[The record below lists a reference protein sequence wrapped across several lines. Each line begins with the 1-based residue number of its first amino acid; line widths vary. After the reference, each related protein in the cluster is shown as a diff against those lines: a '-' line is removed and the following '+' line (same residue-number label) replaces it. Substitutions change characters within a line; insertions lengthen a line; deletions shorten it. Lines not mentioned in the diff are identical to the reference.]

1 MSFETALINGI
12 AVGSVSALLAVGIS
26 QIFTVTGVLNF
37 AHAGFA
43 MVAAYLYSWFTTD
56 QGWSPAGAAAVS
68 ILIVTLLGALLEGL
82 VLRRLHSAPF
92 TSKVIVTLGLLV
104 LMQGLVLQIFGF
116 NPRRAPLLIAGG
128 VDIAGTRAS
137 WQQLAILAVAVVLIA
152 ALLLFLRGTRL
163 GLATRAC
170 AQDRDTADLLGIR
183 TGVVSRM
190 NWTIGSFLAAVAGVL
205 IAPLAIFTTD
215 SFSIYIVTGIGAA
228 LFGGLVGL
236 AGAFAGGLVLGVVQN
251 LAIAGSEQPG
261 IWALAI
267 FVAIAGLL
275 VFRRRWPKE
284 LVSEALGT
292 VGGWRGSRGWL
303 PARIVL
309 VTAWALLILNALRT
323 NFWSY
328 TASLVLVYVLL
339 GLSVVVGA
347 GWTGQ
352 LSLGQ
357 GALMGVGVF
366 ATLSLRNDF
375 ELPFVPALIAVLALG
390 ALAGALL
397 GVLSLR
403 LSPTQ
408 IAIVTLAATMAASEW
423 LFQKGLAASESA
435 SPPEF
440 LGSDRKLFLGLAALV
455 VAATLILRRL
465 AASRWGL
472 SFSAVRDAP
481 DMAAHFEVPVR
492 SCRIWAFAL
501 SGVLAA
507 AAGVGYGLLVS
518 VVPPFAVGVPMSIN
532 VLVFTVVGGMSSL
545 LGPFIGPLL
554 FIAGPQVLKVSQTT
568 ATAFPQIAGGLLVLV
583 VLMARPDG
591 LGSFLRRPCST
602 PEIDLRSVEDI
613 APLALSGRNTGV
625 RLARAETFNGNG
637 HLPVSEFV
645 LEEGGTR

>member
-591 LGSFLRRPCST
+591 LGSFLRRPRST